1 MKITIPSS
9 GIVLLIGA
17 TNNFFISYNLIK
29 LREETILP
37 SEVISSD
44 DYRLVVGDTNFIEWT
59 GRPKDEADSLYDQY
73 YTISKEAFHM
83 MDNVIEARCRLN
95 KLTFIDATHLF
106 SDDRKKYIALARKHH
121 VPIVAVVLDI
131 PQETL
136 LERDEQREQ
145 PRGKKKVKQQYQNLK
160 REKRSIKKEGFKSIY
175 SINAEE

>member
-1 MKITIPSS
+1 MHVYQEGEAFMKITIPSS

-17 TNNFFISYNLIK
+17 SNSGKTTLLNNWI
-29 LREETILP
+29 REETILP

-95 KLTFIDATHLF
+95 KLTFIDATHIF
-106 SDDRKKYIALARKHH
+106 SDDRKNI
-121 VPIVAVVLDI
+121 
-131 PQETL
+131 
-136 LERDEQREQ
+136 
-145 PRGKKKVKQQYQNLK
+145 
-160 REKRSIKKEGFKSIY
+160 
-175 SINAEE
+175 